1 MRRIRFIDAFSTVS
15 RQDSRPVVHVLR
27 DRTRSAVMSMLI
39 EIAQTAKIGMLV
51 DEASIPMGEEVKG
64 AVHPCLTNADSAL

>member
-1 MRRIRFIDAFSTVS
+1 
-15 RQDSRPVVHVLR
+15 
-27 DRTRSAVMSMLI
+27 MSVLI